1 MTLETYY
8 DLWMCTHVSITWRNN
23 APFEKECASLL
34 RYAFNLRIY
43 VAENAIWAMHRKQS
57 MNLNVYGGS

>member
-1 MTLETYY
+1 
-8 DLWMCTHVSITWRNN
+8 MCTHVSITWRNN
-23 APFEKECASLL
+23 APFEEECASIL

-57 MNLNVYGGS
+57 MNLNVHGGS